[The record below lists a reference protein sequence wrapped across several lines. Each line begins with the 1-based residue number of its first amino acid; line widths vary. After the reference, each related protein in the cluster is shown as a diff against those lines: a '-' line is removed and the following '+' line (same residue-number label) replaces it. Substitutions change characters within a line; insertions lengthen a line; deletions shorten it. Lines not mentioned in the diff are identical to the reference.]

1 VANYNVDIKLALQ
14 GEARLKAFRENLSKA
29 ADQAERLQE
38 AVSGRGRT
46 LGDVFAQQDRDRLKI
61 HENLVKIEQKA
72 LGIDKESIKNNNAI
86 LDQKAEE
93 FVQNERL
100 INQEKVRQS
109 IANKR
114 RQVEEAR
121 GRRQAIGRGLE
132 SALIG
137 GAFPLLFGQGLGAAA
152 GGAAGGF
159 GGGVLGGQ
167 LGFGLSLVGTQ
178 VGSIVDQLATKAS
191 ELGTALNPITADIEA
206 LTTAAGESNTEFG
219 QLLAAYEEQ
228 VGAQE
233 ALEFATNRLATVVGL
248 DGVNALSTFNSDM
261 IDATNEFSKFTSVVL
276 AGIADLINRA
286 GILRGAANLAERSR
300 LLVSAQRSGDPEVQ
314 KLMRQRR
321 VAQGNVQSFLG
332 EVAPERVAGQ
342 IAAVRSIE
350 DQIILLQRANE
361 AKELGLQQD
370 ELSAKFS
377 EKQLQGLRGSRAEL
391 EARNVI
397 LKNNGDLLNQEVFNA
412 EKILLEEKM
421 RAKVAKITRTQ
432 EEAKVKLS
440 KEAFNEQL
448 SQAVLDYN
456 NDLLALTNR
465 RADAQQAADDK
476 AERAANKATN
486 KAEREDRRKQRAI
499 ERRIEA
505 ADREIERATAA
516 FDKVDSQLDAI
527 INKNKDKVAF
537 EREYAELIRNGSTPA
552 AARQAIE
559 LKKQQLELDRNF
571 EKLKE
576 QLDLQVK
583 VAEAAI
589 LEAKAR
595 GASGAELDALNQA
608 LADLLDKIGKL
619 PGKKENAEGAILEAL
634 APKSD
639 REVLEEYLTKLQGQ
653 LNDLMNPAKQ
663 LIGLAETVGEAF
675 SESFKGLVSGS
686 MSAQQALAN
695 LFQRTADHFLDMA
708 AQMIAAQIKMK
719 ILGIG
724 LNFFAPG
731 VPSGFSPSSPDIGGT
746 FGVTPKTAGLDFSGA
761 FSGRALGGAVG
772 AGRPYM
778 VGERGPELFI
788 PGAQGNIVPNNAMG
802 GANVTVNVDA
812 SGSSVE
818 GNSDQAAQ
826 LGKMLGAAVQAE
838 LVKQKRPGG
847 LLAS

>member
-1 VANYNVDIKLALQ
+1 MANYNVDIKLELQ
-14 GEARLKAFRENLSKA
+14 GEAKLRAFRENLSKT

-132 SALIG
+132 SAVIG

-191 ELGTALNPITADIEA
+191 ELGTALNPLTADIEA

-261 IDATNEFSKFTSVVL
+261 VDATNEFSKFTSVVL

-300 LLVSAQRSGDPEVQ
+300 LLISAQTSGDPEVQ
-314 KLMRQRR
+314 KLMKQRR
-321 VAQGNVQSFLG
+321 AAQGNVQSFLG
-332 EVAPERVAGQ
+332 EVAPDRVAGQ
-342 IAAVRSIE
+342 IATVMSIE

-370 ELSAKFS
+370 ELSAKLS
-377 EKQLQGLRGSRAEL
+377 DKQLQGLRGTRSEL

-397 LKNNGDLLNQEVFNA
+397 LRNNGDLLNDEVFNA
-412 EKILLEEKM
+412 EKLLLDEKM
-421 RAKVAKITRTQ
+421 RADVAKITRTQ

-440 KEAFNEQL
+440 RKAFDEQIA
-448 SQAVLDYN
+448 QAVLDYN
-456 NDLLALTNR
+456 NELLALTNR

-476 AERAANKATN
+476 AQRAADKASN

-505 ADREIERATAA
+505 ADRELERATAA

-527 INKNKDKVAF
+527 ITKNKDKVAF

-559 LKKQQLELDRNF
+559 LRKQQLELDRNF

-619 PGKKENAEGAILEAL
+619 PGKKEDAEGAILEAL

-639 REVLEEYLTKLQGQ
+639 RERLQEYLDKLQGQ
-653 LNDLMNPAKQ
+653 LNDLMDPVKQ
-663 LIGLAETVGEAF
+663 ITSLADTLGGAF
-675 SESFKGLVSGS
+675 SESFKGIVSGS
-686 MSAQQALAN
+686 MTAREALAN

-708 AQMIAAQIKMK
+708 AQMIAAQIRMQAVKLFMSFFPST
-719 ILGIG
+719 GIPASG
-724 LNFFAPG
+724 SANPFPG
-731 VPSGFSPSSPDIGGT
+731 HPTHDNVPIPPLPPLPG
-746 FGVTPKTAGLDFSGA
+746 K
-761 FSGRALGGAVG
+761 ALGGAVG

-778 VGERGPELFI
+778 VGERGPELFV

-802 GANVTVNVDA
+802 SSNIVVNVDA

-818 GNSDQAAQ
+818 GDSDQAAQ

>member
-1 VANYNVDIKLALQ
+1 VANYNVDIKLELQ
-14 GEARLKAFRENLSKA
+14 GEAKLRAFRENLSKA

-93 FVQNERL
+93 FLQNERL

-132 SALIG
+132 SAVIG
-137 GAFPLLFGQGLGAAA
+137 GAFPLLFGQGLGAAV

-191 ELGTALNPITADIEA
+191 ELGTALNPLTADIEA

-261 IDATNEFSKFTSVVL
+261 VDATNEFSKFTSVVL

-300 LLVSAQRSGDPEVQ
+300 LLVSAQTSGDPEVQ

-332 EVAPERVAGQ
+332 EVAPDRVAGQ

-440 KEAFNEQL
+440 KDAFDEQL
-448 SQAVLDYN
+448 AQAVLDYN

-476 AERAANKATN
+476 AKRAADKASN

-505 ADREIERATAA
+505 ADRELKRATAA

-527 INKNKDKVAF
+527 ITKNKDKVAF

-639 REVLEEYLTKLQGQ
+639 RERLQEYLDKLQGQ
-653 LNDLMNPAKQ
+653 LNDLNDPVKQ
-663 LIGLAETVGEAF
+663 IIGLAETLGSAF
-675 SESFKGLVSGS
+675 SESFKGIVTGS
-686 MSAQQALAN
+686 MSAREALAN

-708 AQMIAAQIKMK
+708 AQMIAAQIKMQVV
-719 ILGIG
+719 G
-724 LNFFAPG
+724 LFMNFLNPYGSMMAPG
-731 VPSGFSPSSPDIGGT
+731 GRYEGMPKGQLPP
-746 FGVTPKTAGLDFSGA
+746 TPPPLPPLPGK
-761 FSGRALGGAVG
+761 ALGGAVG

-778 VGERGPELFI
+778 VGERGPELFV

-802 GANVTVNVDA
+802 GSNIVVNVDA

-818 GNSDQAAQ
+818 GDSDQAAQ

>member
-1 VANYNVDIKLALQ
+1 MANYNVDIKLALQ

-46 LGDVFAQQDRDRLKI
+46 LGDVFAQQDRERLKI

-114 RQVEEAR
+114 RQVEEAK

-178 VGSIVDQLATKAS
+178 VGSTVDQLATKAS
-191 ELGTALNPITADIEA
+191 ELGTALNPLTADIEA

-261 IDATNEFSKFTSVVL
+261 VDATNEFSKFTSVVL

-397 LKNNGDLLNQEVFNA
+397 LKNNGDLLNDEVFNA
-412 EKILLEEKM
+412 EKLLLDEKM

-595 GASGAELDALNQA
+595 GASGAELDALNKD
-608 LADLLDKIGKL
+608 LADLLDKIDKL

-663 LIGLAETVGEAF
+663 LIGLAETVGGAF
-675 SESFKGLVSGS
+675 SESFKGLVTGS
-686 MSAQQALAN
+686 MTAQQALAN
-695 LFQRTADHFLDMA
+695 LFQRTADHFIDMA

-724 LNFFAPG
+724 LNFLGGGLGGGASA
-731 VPSGFSPSSPDIGGT
+731 VPS
-746 FGVTPKTAGLDFSGA
+746 TAYGDFSVAGPGF
-761 FSGRALGGAVG
+761 FSGGMIPGFANG
-772 AGRPYM
+772 GRPPVGRPSI
-778 VGERGPELFI
+778 VGERGPELFV
-788 PGAQGNIVPNNAMG
+788 PDRAGTIVPNHAMG
-802 GANVTVNVDA
+802 SANVVVNVDA

-818 GNSDQAAQ
+818 GDADQAAQ

-838 LVKQKRPGG
+838 LVRQKRPGG
-847 LLAS
+847 LLAT

>member
-1 VANYNVDIKLALQ
+1 MANYNVDIKLELQ
-14 GEARLKAFRENLSKA
+14 GEAKLRAFRENLSKA

-178 VGSIVDQLATKAS
+178 VGSMVDQLATKAS
-191 ELGTALNPITADIEA
+191 ELGTALNPLTADIEA

-261 IDATNEFSKFTSVVL
+261 VDATNEFSKFTSVVL

-300 LLVSAQRSGDPEVQ
+300 LLLNAQRSGDPEVQ
-314 KLMRQRR
+314 RLMRQRR
-321 VAQGNVQSFLG
+321 VAQGNVQPFLG
-332 EVAPERVAGQ
+332 EVAPDKVAGQ

-370 ELSAKFS
+370 ELSAKLS

-391 EARNVI
+391 EARNII
-397 LKNNGDLLNQEVFNA
+397 LKNNGDLLNDEVFNA
-412 EKILLEEKM
+412 EKTLLTEKM

-440 KEAFNEQL
+440 KDAFDEQL

-476 AERAANKATN
+476 ATRAADKASN

-527 INKNKDKVAF
+527 ITKNKDKVAF

-559 LKKQQLELDRNF
+559 LRKQQLELDRNF

-619 PGKKENAEGAILEAL
+619 PGKKEDAEGAILEAL

-639 REVLEEYLTKLQGQ
+639 RERLQEYLDKLQGQ
-653 LNDLMNPAKQ
+653 LNDLMDPVKQ
-663 LIGLAETVGEAF
+663 ITSLADTLGGAF
-675 SESFKGLVSGS
+675 SESFKGIVSGS
-686 MSAQQALAN
+686 MTAREALAN

-708 AQMIAAQIKMK
+708 AQMIAAQIRMQAVKLFMSFFPSPGVTSGPGVN
-719 ILGIG
+719 LGKDP
-724 LNFFAPG
+724 NFFNRGPQ
-731 VPSGFSPSSPDIGGT
+731 PLPPLLSP
-746 FGVTPKTAGLDFSGA
+746 K
-761 FSGRALGGAVG
+761 ALGGAVG

-778 VGERGPELFI
+778 VGERGPELFV

-802 GANVTVNVDA
+802 GSNIVVNVDA

-818 GNSDQAAQ
+818 GDSDQAAQ

>member
-1 VANYNVDIKLALQ
+1 VANYNVDIKLELQ
-14 GEARLKAFRENLSKA
+14 GEAKLRAFRENLSKA

-178 VGSIVDQLATKAS
+178 VGSMVDQLATKAS
-191 ELGTALNPITADIEA
+191 ELGTALNPLTADIEA

-261 IDATNEFSKFTSVVL
+261 VDATNEFSKFTSVVL

-300 LLVSAQRSGDPEVQ
+300 LLLNAQRSGDPEVQ
-314 KLMRQRR
+314 RLMRQRR
-321 VAQGNVQSFLG
+321 VAQGNVQPFLG
-332 EVAPERVAGQ
+332 EVAPDKVAGQ

-370 ELSAKFS
+370 ELSAKLS

-391 EARNVI
+391 EARNII
-397 LKNNGDLLNQEVFNA
+397 LKNNGDLLNDEVFNA
-412 EKILLEEKM
+412 EKTLLTEKM

-440 KEAFNEQL
+440 KDAFDEQL

-476 AERAANKATN
+476 ATRAADKASN

-527 INKNKDKVAF
+527 ITKNKDKVAF

-559 LKKQQLELDRNF
+559 LRKQQLELDRNF

-619 PGKKENAEGAILEAL
+619 PGKKEDAEGAILEAL

-639 REVLEEYLTKLQGQ
+639 RERLQEYLDKLQGQ
-653 LNDLMNPAKQ
+653 LNDLMDPVKQ
-663 LIGLAETVGEAF
+663 ITSLADTLGGAF
-675 SESFKGLVSGS
+675 SESFKGIVSGS
-686 MSAQQALAN
+686 MTAREALAN

-708 AQMIAAQIKMK
+708 AQMIAAQIRMQAVKLFMSFFPSPGVTSGPGVN
-719 ILGIG
+719 LGKDP
-724 LNFFAPG
+724 NFFNRGPQPLPPL
-731 VPSGFSPSSPDIGGT
+731 PS
-746 FGVTPKTAGLDFSGA
+746 PK
-761 FSGRALGGAVG
+761 ALGGAVG

-778 VGERGPELFI
+778 VGERGPELFV

-802 GANVTVNVDA
+802 GSNIVVNVDA

-818 GNSDQAAQ
+818 GDSDQAAQ

>member
-1 VANYNVDIKLALQ
+1 MANYNVDIKLALQ

-46 LGDVFAQQDRDRLKI
+46 LGDVFAQQDRERLKI

-114 RQVEEAR
+114 RQVEEAK

-191 ELGTALNPITADIEA
+191 ELGTALNPLTADIEA

-261 IDATNEFSKFTSVVL
+261 VDATNEFSKFTSVVL

-300 LLVSAQRSGDPEVQ
+300 LLVSAQTSGDPEVQ

-332 EVAPERVAGQ
+332 EVAPDRVAGQ

-397 LKNNGDLLNQEVFNA
+397 LKNNGDLLNDEVFNA
-412 EKILLEEKM
+412 EKLLLDEKM

-440 KEAFNEQL
+440 KEAFTEQL

-639 REVLEEYLTKLQGQ
+639 RERLQEYLDKLQGQ
-653 LNDLMNPAKQ
+653 LNDLNDPVKQ
-663 LIGLAETVGEAF
+663 IIGLAETLGGAF

-708 AQMIAAQIKMK
+708 AQMIAAQIKMQ

-746 FGVTPKTAGLDFSGA
+746 FGVTPKTSGFDFSGA
-761 FSGRALGGAVG
+761 FRPKALGGAVG

-778 VGERGPELFI
+778 VGERGPELFV

-802 GANVTVNVDA
+802 GSNIVVNVDA

-818 GNSDQAAQ
+818 GDSQQAAQ

>member
-46 LGDVFAQQDRDRLKI
+46 LGDVFAQQDRERLKI

-114 RQVEEAR
+114 RQVEEAK

-178 VGSIVDQLATKAS
+178 VGSTVDQLATKAS
-191 ELGTALNPITADIEA
+191 ELGTALNPLTADIEA

-261 IDATNEFSKFTSVVL
+261 VDATNEFSKFTSVVL

-397 LKNNGDLLNQEVFNA
+397 LKNNGDLLNDEVFNA
-412 EKILLEEKM
+412 EKLLLDEKM

-595 GASGAELDALNQA
+595 GASGAELDALNKD
-608 LADLLDKIGKL
+608 LADLLDKIDKL

-663 LIGLAETVGEAF
+663 LIGLAETVGGAF
-675 SESFKGLVSGS
+675 SESFKGLVTGS
-686 MSAQQALAN
+686 MTAQQALAN
-695 LFQRTADHFLDMA
+695 LFQRTADHFIDMA

-724 LNFFAPG
+724 LNFLGGGLGGGASA
-731 VPSGFSPSSPDIGGT
+731 VPS
-746 FGVTPKTAGLDFSGA
+746 TAYGDFSVAGPGF
-761 FSGRALGGAVG
+761 FSGGMIPGFANG
-772 AGRPYM
+772 GRPPVGRPSI
-778 VGERGPELFI
+778 VGERGPELFV
-788 PGAQGNIVPNNAMG
+788 PDRAGTIVPNHAMG
-802 GANVTVNVDA
+802 SANVVVNVDA

-818 GNSDQAAQ
+818 GDADQAAQ

-838 LVKQKRPGG
+838 LVRQKRPGG
-847 LLAS
+847 LLAT

>member
-1 VANYNVDIKLALQ
+1 MANYNVDIKLELQ
-14 GEARLKAFRENLSKA
+14 GEAKLRAFRENLSKA

-93 FVQNERL
+93 FLQNERL

-132 SALIG
+132 SAVIG
-137 GAFPLLFGQGLGAAA
+137 GAFPLLFGQGLGAAV

-191 ELGTALNPITADIEA
+191 ELGTALNPLTADIEA

-261 IDATNEFSKFTSVVL
+261 VDATNEFSKFTSVVL

-300 LLVSAQRSGDPEVQ
+300 LLVSAQTSGDPEVQ

-332 EVAPERVAGQ
+332 EVAPDRVAGQ

-440 KEAFNEQL
+440 KDAFDEQL
-448 SQAVLDYN
+448 AQAVLDYN

-476 AERAANKATN
+476 AKRAADKASN

-505 ADREIERATAA
+505 ADRELKRATAA

-527 INKNKDKVAF
+527 ITKNKDKVAF

-639 REVLEEYLTKLQGQ
+639 RERLQEYLDKLQGQ
-653 LNDLMNPAKQ
+653 LNDLNDPVKQ
-663 LIGLAETVGEAF
+663 IIGLAETLGSAF
-675 SESFKGLVSGS
+675 SESFKGIVTGS
-686 MSAQQALAN
+686 MSAREALAN

-708 AQMIAAQIKMK
+708 AQMIAAQIKMQVV
-719 ILGIG
+719 G
-724 LNFFAPG
+724 LFMNFLNPYGSMMAPG
-731 VPSGFSPSSPDIGGT
+731 GRYEGMPKGQLPP
-746 FGVTPKTAGLDFSGA
+746 TPPPLPPLPGK
-761 FSGRALGGAVG
+761 ALGGAVG

-778 VGERGPELFI
+778 VGERGPELFV

-802 GANVTVNVDA
+802 GSNIVVNVDA

-818 GNSDQAAQ
+818 GDSDQAAQ

>member
-1 VANYNVDIKLALQ
+1 MANYNVDIKLALQ

-132 SALIG
+132 SAVIG
-137 GAFPLLFGQGLGAAA
+137 GAFPLLFGQGLGAAV

-191 ELGTALNPITADIEA
+191 ELGTALNPLTADIEA

-261 IDATNEFSKFTSVVL
+261 VDATNEFSKFTSVVL

-321 VAQGNVQSFLG
+321 AAQGNVQSFLG
-332 EVAPERVAGQ
+332 EVAPDRVAGQ
-342 IAAVRSIE
+342 IATVMSIE

-397 LKNNGDLLNQEVFNA
+397 LKHNGDLLNQEVFNA
-412 EKILLEEKM
+412 EKILLDEKM

-440 KEAFNEQL
+440 RKAFNEQL
-448 SQAVLDYN
+448 SQAVLEYN

-476 AERAANKATN
+476 AERAANKAAN

-499 ERRIEA
+499 ERRIKA

-527 INKNKDKVAF
+527 ITKNKDKVAF

-608 LADLLDKIGKL
+608 LADLLDKIDKL

-639 REVLEEYLTKLQGQ
+639 RDRLQEFLDKLQGQ
-653 LNDLMNPAKQ
+653 LNDLNDPVKQ
-663 LIGLAETVGEAF
+663 ITGLAETLGSAF
-675 SESFKGLVSGS
+675 TESFKGIVSGS
-686 MSAQQALAN
+686 MSAREALAN

-708 AQMIAAQIKMK
+708 AKMIAAQLKMQAVK
-719 ILGIG
+719 LFMS
-724 LNFFAPG
+724 FF
-731 VPSGFSPSSPDIGGT
+731 PSSHTPIPGSMPQMKPGAV
-746 FGVTPKTAGLDFSGA
+746 VTPTGFQGQFDGFAA
-761 FSGRALGGAVG
+761 NGGPVTG
-772 AGRPYM
+772 GKSYI
-778 VGERGPELFI
+778 VGERGPELFT
-788 PGAQGNIVPNNAMG
+788 PGVSGGITPNHAMG
-802 GANVTVNVDA
+802 STSVIVNVDA
-812 SGSSVE
+812 SGTEVQ
-818 GNSDQAAQ
+818 GNQGNADQ
-826 LGKMLGAAVQAE
+826 LGRLIGQAVQAE
-838 LVKQKRPGG
+838 LIKQKRPGG
-847 LLAS
+847 LLTR